1 MAEDSTKKR
10 AMKEDDRN
18 LVVVDEDF
26 AQADA
31 EDRLW
36 LFWERNKTIIVRGIT
51 SIVLGVLAF
60 LAFYFWQQAKRQ
72 EVGDAYNAARDASA
86 KRSFAAA
93 HPRDPLAV
101 VALLEVADELRQNKK
116 FVEAAKTYDE
126 AIPLAQSAENSPL
139 LKALATRAR
148 LYAALTRLD
157 LGEKEAETS
166 LASIAE
172 DKTAPDT
179 LRGYAMIILAN
190 TALNRGDSINAAKW
204 INLMDKRLLPNHVWT
219 DDKNW
224 LVRSEPS
231 LLNPPPAPSAEK
243 PAER

>member
-1 MAEDSTKKR
+1 
-10 AMKEDDRN
+10 
-18 LVVVDEDF
+18 
-26 AQADA
+26 
-31 EDRLW
+31 
-36 LFWERNKTIIVRGIT
+36 
-51 SIVLGVLAF
+51 
-60 LAFYFWQQAKRQ
+60 
-72 EVGDAYNAARDASA
+72 
-86 KRSFAAA
+86 
-93 HPRDPLAV
+93 
-101 VALLEVADELRQNKK
+101 VADELRQNKK

-166 LASIAE
+166 LAFIAE

-231 LLNPPPAPSAEK
+231 LLNPPLTPSAEK
-243 PAER
+243 PAVR

>member
-10 AMKEDDRN
+10 AMKDDDRN

-36 LFWERNKTIIVRGIT
+36 LFWERNKTIIVRGTT
-51 SIVLGVLAF
+51 SIVIGVLAF

-72 EVGDAYNAARDASA
+72 EVGDAYNACKDAAA
-86 KRSFAAA
+86 KRLFVAA
-93 HPRDPLAV
+93 HPREPLAV
-101 VALLEVADELRQNKK
+101 VALLEVADELRQNSKL
-116 FVEAAKTYDE
+116 VEAAKTYDE
-126 AIPLAQSAENSPL
+126 VIPLVQAAGDSPL

-166 LASIAE
+166 LVSIAD

-190 TALNRGDSINAAKW
+190 TALHRGDSTSAAKW

-219 DDKNW
+219 DEKNW
-224 LVRSEPS
+224 LVRTEPS
-231 LLNPPPAPSAEK
+231 LLNPLPAPAADK
-243 PAER
+243 PAVR

>member
-10 AMKEDDRN
+10 AIKDDDRN

-36 LFWERNKTIIVRGIT
+36 LFWERNKTVIVRGTT

-60 LAFYFWQQAKRQ
+60 LAFYFWQQSKRL
-72 EVGDAYNAARDASA
+72 EVGDAYNACKDASA
-86 KRSFAAA
+86 KRLFAST
-93 HPRDPLAV
+93 HSGDPLAV
-101 VALLEVADELRQNKK
+101 VALLEVADELRQNRKL
-116 FVEAAKTYDE
+116 VEAAKTYDE
-126 AIPLAQSAENSPL
+126 IIPLAQVAGDSPL
-139 LKALATRAR
+139 VKALAARAR

-157 LGEKEAETS
+157 LGEKEAEAT
-166 LASIAE
+166 LATLAE

-179 LRGYAMIILAN
+179 LRGYAMLILAN
-190 TALNRGDSINAAKW
+190 TALHRGDSSKAAQW
-204 INLMDKRLLPNHVWT
+204 VNLMDKRLLPNHVWT
-219 DDKNW
+219 DEKNW

-231 LLNPPPAPSAEK
+231 LLTPSPAPTAEK
-243 PAER
+243 PAVH

>member
-10 AMKEDDRN
+10 AMKDDDRN

-36 LFWERNKTIIVRGIT
+36 LFWERNKTIIVRGTT
-51 SIVLGVLAF
+51 SIVIGVLAF

-72 EVGDAYNAARDASA
+72 EVGDAYNACKDAAA
-86 KRSFAAA
+86 KRLFVAA
-93 HPRDPLAV
+93 HPREPLAV
-101 VALLEVADELRQNKK
+101 VALLEVADDLRQNSKL
-116 FVEAAKTYDE
+116 VEAAKTYDE
-126 AIPLAQSAENSPL
+126 VIPLAQAAGDSPL

-166 LASIAE
+166 LVSIAD

-190 TALNRGDSINAAKW
+190 TALHRGDSTSAAKW
-204 INLMDKRLLPNHVWT
+204 INLMDKRLLTNHVWT
-219 DDKNW
+219 DEKNW
-224 LVRSEPS
+224 LVRTEPS
-231 LLNPPPAPSAEK
+231 LLNPLPAPAADK
-243 PAER
+243 PAVR

>member
-1 MAEDSTKKR
+1 
-10 AMKEDDRN
+10 
-18 LVVVDEDF
+18 
-26 AQADA
+26 
-31 EDRLW
+31 
-36 LFWERNKTIIVRGIT
+36 
-51 SIVLGVLAF
+51 
-60 LAFYFWQQAKRQ
+60 
-72 EVGDAYNAARDASA
+72 
-86 KRSFAAA
+86 
-93 HPRDPLAV
+93 
-101 VALLEVADELRQNKK
+101 
-116 FVEAAKTYDE
+116 
-126 AIPLAQSAENSPL
+126 NSPL

-148 LYAALTRLD
+148 LYATLTRLD

-231 LLNPPPAPSAEK
+231 LLNPPPTPSAEK
-243 PAER
+243 PAVR